1 MADLAFATAT
11 NMKFDS
17 ADIAVTSS
25 ELDVIPAVASAHA
38 IKCDSLSITNVHA
51 SNTDTVTV
59 KRYIGATGREVVK
72 TLSIPAG
79 VTVVVISKNNPKRL
93 NEGDKITVQGA
104 AASGNL
110 VCSADW
116 EDHY

>member
-1 MADLAFATAT
+1 MADLEFIAAT

-17 ADIAVTSS
+17 AAVAVTSS
-25 ELDVIPAVASAHA
+25 EQDVIAAVASAHA
-38 IKCDSLSITNVHA
+38 LKCDSLSVTNIHA
-51 SNTDTVTV
+51 ANTDTVTI
-59 KRYIGATGREVVK
+59 KRYIGATGREIVK

-79 VTVVVISKNNPKRL
+79 VTVVVISRNNVKRL

-104 AASGNL
+104 AASDNL
-110 VCSADW
+110 VCNADW